1 VQFEAIGG
9 ADEFRLPEW
18 LELPN
23 YSAKIPAARKLR
35 EVGSPPRTTA
45 PGLGS
50 PPPSKIWLS
59 NITR

>member
-9 ADEFRLPEW
+9 ADDFRLPEW

-35 EVGSPPRTTA
+35 EVGSPPA
-45 PGLGS
+45 QVCAGAGLT
-50 PPPSKIWLS
+50 PAKQEPAVEHH
-59 NITR
+59 